1 MTYSRDQLKNIL
13 CSYGYPMENTGLLA
27 SVIQQIEE
35 FSEEAKQ
42 CFSEWVEHQT
52 QVKFEINGIT
62 SDFLRNIRKQ
72 NEIAVL
78 LSYDHLL
85 KESKIGKSDF
95 AKLLKEKNR

>member
-1 MTYSRDQLKNIL
+1 MTYSREQLKDIL
-13 CSYGYPMENTGLLA
+13 CSNGYPKENEGLLT
-27 SVIQQIEE
+27 SVIQQIDD

-42 CFSEWVEHQT
+42 GFSDWVEHKIQI
-52 QVKFEINGIT
+52 KFEINGIT
-62 SDFLRNIRKQ
+62 SDFLRTVRNQ

-95 AKLLKEKNR
+95 AKLLKEKSR

>member
-1 MTYSRDQLKNIL
+1 MNYSRDQLKVIL
-13 CSYGYPMENTGLLA
+13 CTNGYPKENDGLLS

-42 CFSEWVEHQT
+42 SFSDWVEHNSF
-52 QVKFEINGIT
+52 VKFEINGIT
-62 SDFLRNIRKQ
+62 SDFLRKVRNQ

-95 AKLLKEKNR
+95 AKLLREKSR